1 MKTILKNIQIKA
13 VASWLPEQTLE
24 MSSLNDR
31 FGEDMVAQIVKTTG
45 IKSVRVAHEKDT
57 SADMCFRAVQHLMEK
72 EGTDKT
78 EIDGLV
84 FVSQTP
90 DYILPSTSICLQ
102 KRLGLSEDTVCL
114 DIRYGCSGY
123 IYGLFQAALWI
134 SCGACKRVLV
144 LAGETNSRLINDNDK
159 SLKMVMGDA
168 GTATLVAKGD
178 GEMGFHIQSDGRGA
192 DKIIIPAGGGRIPRS
207 AATAEL
213 VWDEDGNGRT
223 QEDMFM
229 DGMAI
234 FSFAITKVHKNINT
248 LIKEMKW
255 DKDEVGLFALH
266 QANKFMVDYIG
277 RKLHVDAF
285 KVPVNSVCYGNS
297 GPASIPLLLSD
308 VCARNHYDKEKCILS
323 GFGVGLSWGSVA
335 CSLANTNFYE
345 PINK

>member
-1 MKTILKNIQIKA
+1 
-13 VASWLPEQTLE
+13 
-24 MSSLNDR
+24 
-31 FGEDMVAQIVKTTG
+31 
-45 IKSVRVAHEKDT
+45 
-57 SADMCFRAVQHLMEK
+57 
-72 EGTDKT
+72 
-78 EIDGLV
+78 
-84 FVSQTP
+84 
-90 DYILPSTSICLQ
+90 
-102 KRLGLSEDTVCL
+102 
-114 DIRYGCSGY
+114 
-123 IYGLFQAALWI
+123 
-134 SCGACKRVLV
+134 
-144 LAGETNSRLINDNDK
+144 
-159 SLKMVMGDA
+159 
-168 GTATLVAKGD
+168 
-178 GEMGFHIQSDGRGA
+178 MGFHIQSDGRGA

-223 QEDMFM
+223 REDMFM

-234 FSFAITKVHKNINT
+234 FSFAITKVHKNINA

-277 RKLHVDAF
+277 RKLHVDAS
-285 KVPVNSVCYGNS
+285 KVPVNSACYGNS

-308 VCARNHYDKEKCILS
+308 VCMRNHYDKEKCILS